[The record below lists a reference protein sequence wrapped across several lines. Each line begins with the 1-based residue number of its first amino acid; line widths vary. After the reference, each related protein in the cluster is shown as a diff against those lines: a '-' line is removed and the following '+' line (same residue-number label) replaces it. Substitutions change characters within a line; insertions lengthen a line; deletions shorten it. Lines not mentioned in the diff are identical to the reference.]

1 MIKDLKDYW
10 NFELGKTAVICGL
23 GPSLSESIDW
33 IKNNENDLVIISCND
48 VDLLTNLTPNYWVHA
63 NSVDTIYKLSDRF
76 SKYPNSVI
84 VHADSVDSTP
94 RQWINNNFKSNVYI
108 GYDQRHFNGLSCPN
122 CANGCA
128 NLIKE
133 RKTIQEQL
141 KDYTNFDS
149 KYSTGDTVAVHML
162 ALAVLLGCN
171 KIYITGV
178 DLDYTKGYYNT
189 NFINH
194 DTFDPYLSNILNDFK
209 IINDSAKNIGV
220 EIINLSGNSKLS
232 SHIKTETI

>member
-48 VDLLTNLTPNYWVHA
+48 VDLLTNLTPNYWVWA
-63 NSVDTIYKLSDRF
+63 NSADTIPKLSNRF
-76 SKYPNSVI
+76 SKYPNSVV

-94 RQWINNNFKSNVYI
+94 RQWIIDNFTTNTYI
-108 GYDQRHFNGLSCPN
+108 GYDQRHFNGLPCPN

-128 NLIKE
+128 NLISE
-133 RKTIQEQL
+133 RKTIQELL
-141 KDYTNFDS
+141 KEYTNFDL

-162 ALAVLLGCN
+162 SLAILLGCK
-171 KIYITGV
+171 KIYIAGV
-178 DLDYTKGYYNT
+178 DLDYSKGYYNT
-189 NFINH
+189 NFITH
-194 DTFDPYLSNILNDFK
+194 DTFDPYLENIINDFK
-209 IINDSAKNIGV
+209 IISDSAKKINV
-220 EIINLSGNSKLS
+220 EVINLSKNSKLS
-232 SHIKTETI
+232 SFIKTESI